1 MFDASHD
8 TQHDAA
14 FNPFMVRPK
23 TVAEPSLLVRLWGA
37 AAKLVAAL
45 DRRRKVWLTVDR
57 LRRLD
62 DRTLRDI
69 GVERDQI
76 ETVIRDQSVRW

>member
-14 FNPFMVRPK
+14 FNPFMIRAR
-23 TVAEPSLLVRLWGA
+23 TAAEPSFLVRFWGA
-37 AAKLVAAL
+37 AANLSAAIN
-45 DRRRKVWLTVDR
+45 RRRKVWITIDR

-62 DRTLRDI
+62 ERTLRDI
-69 GVERDQI
+69 GIQRDQI
-76 ETVIRDQSVRW
+76 ETVIRDQSARW